1 MDTIKFKYE
10 INLSISDKWNQV
22 VCLLLIWDFWERRV
36 YWQRAV
42 KYVTKKFAIM
52 FNKETKDY
60 IKWLKEMTDKP
71 FKK

>member
-10 INLSISDKWNQV
+10 ISLDISDKWNQV